1 MTLLYKADPER
12 GKLWAQHFAQKAPE
26 IPFRLWPDVGD
37 PAAVRYLAAWQPPD
51 DPARTLPNLEVI
63 FSVGAGIDQFD
74 LSRVPPH
81 IAVVRMIEPGIVEGM
96 VEYVTQAVLTI
107 HRDLFDYGLQQR
119 QRVWR
124 EMPVRAAST
133 RRVGVLGLG
142 MLGTA
147 VLERLRLFGFPCA
160 GWSRSEHRI
169 EGVECFAGVQA
180 LDAFLARTDVLVCLL
195 PLTDATRGLLD
206 KRLFGKLPKGAS
218 FVNVGRGAQVNQQD
232 LLDALDSGQLQNA
245 ILDVTDPE
253 PLPESHPFW
262 THPRVRITPHIASAT
277 RPESAVDVVLENIR
291 RRRDGVP
298 MVGEVDRSRGY

>member
-26 IPFRLWPDVGD
+26 IPFRLWPDIGD
-37 PAAVRYLAAWQPPD
+37 PAAVRYLAAWQPPE

-96 VEYVTQAVLTI
+96 VEYVTHAVLTI
-107 HRDLFDYGLQQR
+107 HRDLFDYALQQR

-142 MLGTA
+142 MLGIA
-147 VLERLRLFGFPCA
+147 VLERLRVFGFPCA
-160 GWSRSEHRI
+160 GWSRSAHRI
-169 EGVECFAGVQA
+169 EGVECFAGVDA

-206 KRLFGKLPKGAS
+206 RRLFGMLPKGAS
-218 FVNVGRGAQVNQQD
+218 FINVGRGPQVNQQD

-262 THPRVRITPHIASAT
+262 VHPRVRVTPHIASAT

-291 RRRDGVP
+291 RRREGLT
-298 MVGEVDRSRGY
+298 MVGEVDRRRGY

>member
-12 GKLWAQHFAQKAPE
+12 GKQWAQHFAQKAPD
-26 IPFRLWPDVGD
+26 IPFRLWPDIGD
-37 PAAVRYLAAWQPPD
+37 AASVRYLAAWQPPD

-74 LSRVPPH
+74 LSRVPAH

-107 HRDLFDYGLQQR
+107 HRDLFDYAIQQR
-119 QRVWR
+119 ERVWR
-124 EMPVRAAST
+124 EMPVRAAAT
-133 RRVGVLGLG
+133 RRIGVLGLG

-160 GWSRSEHRI
+160 GWSRSAHAI
-169 EGVECFAGVQA
+169 EGVECHAGVET
-180 LDAFLARTDVLVCLL
+180 LDAFLARTDILVCLL

-218 FVNVGRGAQVNQQD
+218 LINVGRGPQVNQQD
-232 LLDALDSGQLQNA
+232 LLDALDNGQLQNA

-253 PLPESHPFW
+253 PLPEAHPFW

-277 RPESAVDVVLENIR
+277 RPETAVDVVLDNIR
-291 RRRDGVP
+291 RHRDGLP
-298 MVGEVDRSRGY
+298 MLGEIDRKRGY

>member
-12 GKLWAQHFAQKAPE
+12 GKQWARHFAHKAPE
-26 IPFRLWPDVGD
+26 IPFRLWPDMGD
-37 PAAVRYLAAWQPPD
+37 AASVRYLAAWQPPD

-107 HRDLFDYGLQQR
+107 HRDLFDYAIQQR
-119 QRVWR
+119 ERVWR
-124 EMPVRAAST
+124 EMPVRAAAT

-160 GWSRSEHRI
+160 GWSRSAHEI
-169 EGVECFAGVQA
+169 EGVECHAGIEA
-180 LDAFLARTDVLVCLL
+180 LDAFLARTDILVCLL

-206 KRLFGKLPKGAS
+206 RNLLGKLPRGAS
-218 FVNVGRGAQVNQQD
+218 LINVGRGPQLNQQD

-262 THPRVRITPHIASAT
+262 AHPRVRITPHIASAT
-277 RPESAVDVVLENIR
+277 RPETAVDVVLDNIR
-291 RRRDGVP
+291 RHCDGLP
-298 MVGEVDRSRGY
+298 MLGEIDRTRGY

>member
-12 GKLWAQHFAQKAPE
+12 GKLWAQDFAQKAPE

-107 HRDLFDYGLQQR
+107 HRDLFDYALQQR

-147 VLERLRLFGFPCA
+147 VLERLRVFGFPCA
-160 GWSRSEHRI
+160 GWSRSEHRL
-169 EGVECFAGVQA
+169 EGVECFAGVEA

-195 PLTDATRGLLD
+195 PLTVAARGLLD

-218 FVNVGRGAQVNQQD
+218 FVNVGRGPQVNQQD

-253 PLPESHPFW
+253 PLPESHPCW
-262 THPRVRITPHIASAT
+262 THPRARITPHSARAT

-291 RRRDGVP
+291 RRRDGLP

>member
-107 HRDLFDYGLQQR
+107 HRDLFDYALQQR

-147 VLERLRLFGFPCA
+147 VLERLRVFGFPCA
-160 GWSRSEHRI
+160 GWSRSEHRL
-169 EGVECFAGVQA
+169 EGVECFAGVEA

-218 FVNVGRGAQVNQQD
+218 FVNVGRGPQVNQQD

-291 RRRDGVP
+291 RRRDGLP
-298 MVGEVDRSRGY
+298 MVGQVDRSRGY